1 MPWRLAQLEPE
12 YWSVTVQQVV
22 KRALKPGLIDCR
34 RLPDIAWRGLPSGVA
49 PTRPPAGRRRSPG
62 AACPRLQAEPR
73 VGRPPGA
80 PSTSSRSTTAC
91 DWTA

>member
-34 RLPDIAWRGLPSGVA
+34 RLPDIVWRGLPSGVA
-49 PTRPPAGRRRSPG
+49 PTRPPAGRRRCLP
-62 AACPRLQAEPR
+62 
-73 VGRPPGA
+73 A
-80 PSTSSRSTTAC
+80 PSGGAQN
-91 DWTA
+91 WTPARRAFHIEQVYHGV

>member
-34 RLPDIAWRGLPSGVA
+34 RLPDIAWQGLP
-49 PTRPPAGRRRSPG
+49 
-62 AACPRLQAEPR
+62 
-73 VGRPPGA
+73 A
-80 PSTSSRSTTAC
+80 PSGGAQN
-91 DWTA
+91 WTPARRAFHIEQVYHGV